1 MTGKK
6 DGDNRRRGRRPE
18 ERACPT
24 GEEAGGDRASG
35 GPRRPGSRGGGGPWR
50 PGSRGGGGPWRP
62 AEERPEKRAAED
74 GTERAPEEQTTA
86 SGGAEIRQ
94 PDGRDVD
101 SERSGP

>member
-50 PGSRGGGGPWRP
+50 P

-94 PDGRDVD
+94 PDGRDGGAPVL
-101 SERSGP
+101 SR

>member
-35 GPRRPGSRGGGGPWR
+35 GPRR

>member
-18 ERACPT
+18 ECACPT
-24 GEEAGGDRASG
+24 GEEAGRDRASG
-35 GPRRPGSRGGGGPWR
+35 GPRR

>member
-6 DGDNRRRGRRPE
+6 DGDNRPQGRRPE

-35 GPRRPGSRGGGGPWR
+35 GPRR

>member
-1 MTGKK
+1 MRTVTVTGKK
-6 DGDNRRRGRRPE
+6 DDNRRRGRRPE

-24 GEEAGGDRASG
+24 GEEAEGDRASG
-35 GPRRPGSRGGGGPWR
+35 GPRR